1 MLLIRYTALLALVVW
16 LGGMILLALVVGPST
31 FQVLQ
36 SAAPANGSTIAGPLI
51 GTMLRQFHVV
61 AYVCGSLML
70 VCLFA
75 IKFLGPPPQSFIPR
89 VAIVAAMLIIA
100 VYSGYPLTRATA
112 RVRAQVS
119 GPVSALPATDARRVE
134 FDRLHQISTALMAVN
149 AALGL
154 VLLFWYVRE

>member
-1 MLLIRYTALLALVVW
+1 
-16 LGGMILLALVVGPST
+16 
-31 FQVLQ
+31 
-36 SAAPANGSTIAGPLI
+36 
-51 GTMLRQFHVV
+51 
-61 AYVCGSLML
+61 ML

-134 FDRLHQISTALMAVN
+134 FDRLHQISTALMAVTCG
-149 AALGL
+149 ARSGAVVL
-154 VLLFWYVRE
+154 VRSRVKSTKTSSLLIAEYPT